1 MNSISITGKMHPGFD
16 NILTEEAQDFILKL
30 HQKFSGTRKSL
41 LEKRAEI
48 HSKILSGEMPGFLKE
63 TESVRNGD
71 WQADPVPEDL
81 QDRRCEITGPAEAK
95 MMINALNSG
104 ATIFMADLEDSITP
118 NWFNQIQGQQN
129 LIDAYERTLEFTSPE
144 GKEYRLNEEG
154 LATLILRPR
163 GWHLDEKHIL
173 IDGEAACGALVD
185 AGLYLFHN
193 IKRTLEKGTGPYFY
207 LPKLENH
214 LEARLWDEV
223 FTFSEEELGVKT
235 GTIKATVLLETI
247 LAAFEMEEII
257 YELRRHMSGIN
268 AGRWDYMFSAIKKFR
283 HLPEFIWPDRAQ
295 VTMTA
300 PLMRAYTELLVK
312 TCHTRGTLAIGGMAA
327 FIPSR
332 RDQEVNR
339 IALEKVRQDK
349 EREANDGF
357 DGSWVAHPDLVQVCT
372 EVFSN
377 EFEDGRVNQMHRMR
391 EDVQVSSEML
401 LNFQI
406 PGGKI
411 TEAGLRN
418 NISVG
423 IQYMSAW
430 LRGTGAVA
438 IFNLMEDAAT
448 AEISRSQVWQWCHN
462 PDGILE
468 DGRQI
473 TIEMVKSMVPEELA
487 KIREA
492 YGDAFDEEKTNQ
504 ATELF
509 LTLVT
514 QKEFEEFL
522 TIRAYNKLD

>member
-1 MNSISITGKMHPGFD
+1 
-16 NILTEEAQDFILKL
+16 
-30 HQKFSGTRKSL
+30 
-41 LEKRAEI
+41 
-48 HSKILSGEMPGFLKE
+48 
-63 TESVRNGD
+63 
-71 WQADPVPEDL
+71 
-81 QDRRCEITGPAEAK
+81 
-95 MMINALNSG
+95 
-104 ATIFMADLEDSITP
+104 
-118 NWFNQIQGQQN
+118 
-129 LIDAYERTLEFTSPE
+129 
-144 GKEYRLNEEG
+144 
-154 LATLILRPR
+154 
-163 GWHLDEKHIL
+163 
-173 IDGEAACGALVD
+173 
-185 AGLYLFHN
+185 
-193 IKRTLEKGTGPYFY
+193 
-207 LPKLENH
+207 
-214 LEARLWDEV
+214 
-223 FTFSEEELGVKT
+223 
-235 GTIKATVLLETI
+235 
-247 LAAFEMEEII
+247 
-257 YELRRHMSGIN
+257 MSGIN

-283 HLPEFIWPDRAQ
+283 HLPEFIWPDRAE

-300 PLMRAYTELLVK
+300 PLMRSYTELLVK

-332 RDQEVNR
+332 RDQDVNR
-339 IALEKVRQDK
+339 VALEKVRQDK

-377 EFEDGRVNQMHRMR
+377 AFEDRQVNQMHRMR
-391 EDVQVSSEML
+391 EDVQISSEML

-423 IQYMSAW
+423 IQYISAW

-448 AEISRSQVWQWCHN
+448 AEISRSQVWQWCHHPN
-462 PDGILE
+462 GMLD
-468 DGRQI
+468 DGRKI

-487 KIREA
+487 KIQEA
-492 YGDAFDEEKTNQ
+492 YGDAYDEKKTNQ

-522 TIRAYNKLD
+522 TIRAYNQLD

>member
-1 MNSISITGKMHPGFD
+1 
-16 NILTEEAQDFILKL
+16 
-30 HQKFSGTRKSL
+30 
-41 LEKRAEI
+41 
-48 HSKILSGEMPGFLKE
+48 
-63 TESVRNGD
+63 
-71 WQADPVPEDL
+71 
-81 QDRRCEITGPAEAK
+81 
-95 MMINALNSG
+95 
-104 ATIFMADLEDSITP
+104 
-118 NWFNQIQGQQN
+118 
-129 LIDAYERTLEFTSPE
+129 
-144 GKEYRLNEEG
+144 
-154 LATLILRPR
+154 
-163 GWHLDEKHIL
+163 
-173 IDGEAACGALVD
+173 
-185 AGLYLFHN
+185 
-193 IKRTLEKGTGPYFY
+193 
-207 LPKLENH
+207 
-214 LEARLWDEV
+214 
-223 FTFSEEELGVKT
+223 
-235 GTIKATVLLETI
+235 
-247 LAAFEMEEII
+247 
-257 YELRRHMSGIN
+257 
-268 AGRWDYMFSAIKKFR
+268 
-283 HLPEFIWPDRAQ
+283 
-295 VTMTA
+295 
-300 PLMRAYTELLVK
+300 
-312 TCHTRGTLAIGGMAA
+312 
-327 FIPSR
+327 
-332 RDQEVNR
+332 
-339 IALEKVRQDK
+339 
-349 EREANDGF
+349 
-357 DGSWVAHPDLVQVCT
+357 
-372 EVFSN
+372 
-377 EFEDGRVNQMHRMR
+377 MHRMR

-509 LTLVT
+509 LTLAT

>member
-1 MNSISITGKMHPGFD
+1 
-16 NILTEEAQDFILKL
+16 
-30 HQKFSGTRKSL
+30 
-41 LEKRAEI
+41 
-48 HSKILSGEMPGFLKE
+48 
-63 TESVRNGD
+63 
-71 WQADPVPEDL
+71 
-81 QDRRCEITGPAEAK
+81 
-95 MMINALNSG
+95 
-104 ATIFMADLEDSITP
+104 
-118 NWFNQIQGQQN
+118 
-129 LIDAYERTLEFTSPE
+129 
-144 GKEYRLNEEG
+144 
-154 LATLILRPR
+154 
-163 GWHLDEKHIL
+163 
-173 IDGEAACGALVD
+173 
-185 AGLYLFHN
+185 
-193 IKRTLEKGTGPYFY
+193 
-207 LPKLENH
+207 
-214 LEARLWDEV
+214 
-223 FTFSEEELGVKT
+223 
-235 GTIKATVLLETI
+235 
-247 LAAFEMEEII
+247 
-257 YELRRHMSGIN
+257 
-268 AGRWDYMFSAIKKFR
+268 
-283 HLPEFIWPDRAQ
+283 
-295 VTMTA
+295 
-300 PLMRAYTELLVK
+300 
-312 TCHTRGTLAIGGMAA
+312 
-327 FIPSR
+327 
-332 RDQEVNR
+332 
-339 IALEKVRQDK
+339 
-349 EREANDGF
+349 
-357 DGSWVAHPDLVQVCT
+357 
-372 EVFSN
+372 
-377 EFEDGRVNQMHRMR
+377 MR

-492 YGDAFDEEKTNQ
+492 YGDTFDEEKTKQ